1 MTGAI
6 GSGAEVVIGVVVTL
20 WLASLGAVWKVANI
34 LSAITGELRELR
46 NETRANGRNITT
58 LQTRMNVTPADQ
70 VNATRRS

>member
-58 LQTRMNVTPADQ
+58 LQTRMNVTPADH
-70 VNATRRS
+70 VNARMRS

>member
-46 NETRANGRNITT
+46 NETRANGRNIAT
-58 LQTRMNVTPADQ
+58 LQTRMNVTPADH
-70 VNATRRS
+70 VNARMRS